1 MTQGYDPNDP
11 SGQGGY
17 QPPQY
22 GNQPPQYGSQ
32 PPPAPQYGGGPGGY
46 GAPPEND
53 QNALIALIISIAS
66 IVFFCPIAA
75 IVSLIMA
82 NGSKRRIEESGGRL
96 GGLSQAN
103 AARIISFIALGLAVL
118 GIIVSVLFFIL
129 AAASGN
135 SSGY

>member
-66 IVFFCPIAA
+66 FFICPLAA
-75 IVSLIMA
+75 IASLIMA
-82 NGSKRRIEESGGRL
+82 NNSKRRIEESGGRI

-103 AARIISFIALGLAVL
+103 AARIISIVVLGLTVL

-135 SSGY
+135 SNGY